1 VCVLSDVQGR
11 LTKTPQNV
19 VVLRGQDAIL
29 NCSTDDTGG
38 QNPII
43 WYYDIDV
50 IVSSGCHTHNALFI
64 TTLPDATTGCN
75 IRALASYESG
85 ISGPYGCR
93 SSDRTQALATVI
105 VHGERHNYIISYY
118 FFLITIA
125 VSYDEIKYILIILL
139 IFHK

>member
-1 VCVLSDVQGR
+1 VCVLSGVQGR

-38 QNPII
+38 QNPIT
-43 WYYDIDV
+43 WSHDNDI
-50 IVSSGCHTHNALFI
+50 IVTPPCASHNTPFI

-85 ISGPYGCR
+85 ISGPYGCW
-93 SSDRTQALATVI
+93 SDRTQALATVI